1 MQSTN
6 SYDQDNLEVY
16 NDGTTE
22 NGVDDLAYE
31 TPVGWSSICL
41 DQTIHYYIDCNIN
54 MAQSRSVNS

>member
-16 NDGTTE
+16 NDTTTE
-22 NGVDDLAYE
+22 TVVDDLAYE

-54 MAQSRSVNS
+54 MAHSRSINS

>member
-6 SYDQDNLEVY
+6 SYNQDNLEVY
-16 NDGTTE
+16 NNENTE
-22 NGVDDLAYE
+22 VIIDDLSYE

-54 MAQSRSVNS
+54 IAQSRSINS